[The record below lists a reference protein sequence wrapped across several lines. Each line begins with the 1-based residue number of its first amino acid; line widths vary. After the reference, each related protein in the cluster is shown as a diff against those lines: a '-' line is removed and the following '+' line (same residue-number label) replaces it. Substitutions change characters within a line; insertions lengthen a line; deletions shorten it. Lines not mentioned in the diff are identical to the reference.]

1 MNYQHFEPID
11 FILDDS
17 FQEWVL
23 HPTSDADRFWQTW
36 MWQHPAKAATI
47 EQARAMIL
55 AIDFQGIDPQAFDK
69 NKVLQNIQ
77 ASIKTHE
84 LADEL
89 NISRDYRPSGFG
101 RKVDEATVYPLPPRA
116 WYSVG
121 VAATVSLLALLGV
134 WYLFLFNPTLH
145 YAAEFGETKEVVLPD
160 GSTVVLNANSS
171 ISYRDWSPNEDR
183 EIDLNGEAF
192 FTVVHTAQDQKFI
205 VRSRGVGVEV
215 LGTAFNVNN
224 RRGKTQVVL
233 ESGKVLLKLPEQPL
247 PATAATFKMKPG
259 DLVEISED
267 DKKVTKRV
275 VNPEKYAAWTQDVL
289 LFDNVSL
296 REVFEVIQD
305 TYGYHVTVENQG
317 IEDKMFE
324 AEIASGDIDLII
336 EILAKS
342 FNLEITKRNNELVI
356 TEK

>member
-23 HPTSDADRFWQTW
+23 HPTPDADRFWQTW
-36 MWQHPAKAATI
+36 IWQHPAKAATI

-77 ASIKTHE
+77 SSIKTHE

-89 NISRDYRPSGFG
+89 NISQENRLGEVG
-101 RKVDEATVYPLPPRA
+101 HVNEATVYALPPSA
-116 WYSVG
+116 WYNVG
-121 VAATVSLLALLGV
+121 VAAAVSLLALLGV

-192 FTVVHTAQDQKFI
+192 FTVVHTAQDQKFV

-215 LGTAFNVNN
+215 LGTTFNVNN

-247 PATAATFKMKPG
+247 SATAASLKMKPG
-259 DLVEISED
+259 DLVEVSED

-305 TYGYHVTVENQG
+305 TYGYHVTVEDQG
-317 IEDKMFE
+317 IEEKMFE

-342 FNLEITKRNNELVI
+342 FNLEITKRNNELLI
-356 TEK
+356 TKK

>member
-23 HPTSDADRFWQTW
+23 HPTPDADRFWQTW
-36 MWQHPAKAATI
+36 IWQHPAKATTI
-47 EQARAMIL
+47 EEARAMIL
-55 AIDFQGIDPQAFDK
+55 AIDFRGIDAQAFDK

-77 ASIKTHE
+77 ASIKTNE

-89 NISRDYRPSGFG
+89 NISQENRLGEVG
-101 RKVDEATVYPLPPRA
+101 HVNEATVYALPPRA
-116 WYSVG
+116 WYKAG
-121 VAATVSLLALLGV
+121 VAAAVSLLALLGV

-192 FTVVHTAQDQKFI
+192 FTVVHTAQDQKF
-205 VRSRGVGVEV
+205 VVHSRGVGVEV

-247 PATAATFKMKPG
+247 PMAAATFKMKPG

-305 TYGYHVTVENQG
+305 TYGYHVTVEDQG

-342 FNLEITKRNNELVI
+342 FNLEIIKRNNELVI